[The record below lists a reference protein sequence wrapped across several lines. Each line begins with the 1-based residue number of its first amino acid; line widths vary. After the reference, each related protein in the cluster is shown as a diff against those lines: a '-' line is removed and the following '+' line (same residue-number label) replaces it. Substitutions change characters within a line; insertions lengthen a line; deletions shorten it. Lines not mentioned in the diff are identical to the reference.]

1 MLYIVTIHILQLVS
15 EQFTEHNIIK
25 IQPRVKFANTKSDE
39 LEIKFEQ
46 GRHQAARAGW
56 LITLQ
61 SPKKVTKLI
70 ETKIMT

>member
-1 MLYIVTIHILQLVS
+1 MLYIVTMLLIILQLVS

-46 GRHQAARAGW
+46 P
-56 LITLQ
+56 ILQ
-61 SPKKVTKLI
+61 PVT
-70 ETKIMT
+70 

>member
-1 MLYIVTIHILQLVS
+1 MVLINILQLVS
-15 EQFTEHNIIK
+15 EQFTEHDVVE
-25 IQPRVKFANTKSDE
+25 IQSRVKFANTKSDE

-46 GRHQAARAGW
+46 GRRLAARAGW

-61 SPKKVTKLI
+61 SQRKVKLI